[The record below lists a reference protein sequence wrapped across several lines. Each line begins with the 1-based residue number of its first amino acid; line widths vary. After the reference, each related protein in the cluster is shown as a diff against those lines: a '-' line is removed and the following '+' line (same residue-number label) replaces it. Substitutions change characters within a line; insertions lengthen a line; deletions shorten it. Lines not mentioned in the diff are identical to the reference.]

1 MFLFCFDCETF
12 LIEQGGGAP
21 PLVCF
26 GWTKY
31 ETDTDTAESGILHH
45 TDDVVG
51 FLRASFQ
58 ETISK
63 KGRVV
68 NHNIPFDFG
77 VICQAHPELMPDIF
91 ELYDRSMVEDTMLR
105 EQLFDIA
112 KGDLKRNKY
121 SLQALARKR
130 LQIDMDKVTWR
141 TGYDKLYNVPLADW
155 PQGAR
160 DYAIDDTQIA
170 IDVYCHQRQEMLEDD
185 ASGEVPNSVEQARA
199 HWALHLM
206 TTWGIRTNG
215 AKVSVF
221 KRELEIRLAAFEKA
235 LKKVGFIRE
244 NGTKDLKAIR
254 SFLEEVELPADLELT
269 RTATGAISTSAGAI
283 DDLLDALGERLVPDK
298 PKDGKLPV
306 EWALELAKKADKVHS
321 LELLAW
327 HTSTQKL
334 LSTYIPPLE
343 QGAKYPI
350 NARYRPLVETG
361 RASCS
366 SPNLM
371 NLPKEPGV
379 RECYVPRPGFVFCSV
394 DYEALELHTLAQ
406 ACITLVGH
414 SKLADALNSGTDPHL
429 ALACEH
435 LLSGVSYE
443 EGKSIRKDE
452 KHPRYKEVVHARNVS
467 KAANFGLPGGLGI
480 AKLVQFCKSSG
491 IEITE
496 TQARDLKQAWLRQW
510 PEMRDYF
517 RMISNALEYD
527 EEGEEFA
534 QVEQLVTSRVRGKTR
549 YTAACNSYFQGLAAD
564 LAKEACYKVA
574 KACYVRGENDVLFGS
589 RSVVF
594 IHDEIIM
601 EHPEDTAHERAF
613 EQVRIMVDAG
623 KPFCP
628 DVPLKAEP
636 ALMRYWTKDAIDVYK
651 EGRLVPWG
659 DSP

>member
-1 MFLFCFDCETF
+1 M
-12 LIEQGGGAP
+12 IEPGGGAP
-21 PLVCF
+21 PLVCL

-31 ETDTDTAESGILHH
+31 ESDTDQTESGILHH
-45 TDDVVG
+45 TDDVSG
-51 FLRASFQ
+51 FLCEAFAEVVQ
-58 ETISK
+58 K
-63 KGRVV
+63 NGRIV
-68 NHNIPFDFG
+68 NQNIPFDFA
-77 VICQAHPELMPDIF
+77 VVCHAHPELLPAVFD
-91 ELYDRSMVEDTMLR
+91 LYDRRLVEDTMLR

-112 KGDLKRNKY
+112 KGALKRNRH
-121 SLQALARKR
+121 SLQAIAKKR
-130 LQIDMDKVTWR
+130 LGIDMDKVTWR
-141 TGYDKLYNVPLADW
+141 TGYDKLYGVPLAEW
-155 PQGAR
+155 PEGAKQ
-160 DYAIDDTQIA
+160 YAIDDTQIA
-170 IDVYCHQRQEMLEDD
+170 IDVYMDQRREVLEDEE
-185 ASGEVPNSVEQARA
+185 SGEVPNSVEQARA
-199 HWALHLM
+199 HWALYLM
-206 TTWGIRTNG
+206 TTWGIRTDG

-221 KRELEIRLAAFEKA
+221 KRELEIHLSAFEKA

-254 SFLEEVELPADLELT
+254 GFLEGVKLPEGVDLA
-269 RTATGAISTSAGAI
+269 RTEKGAVSTSATALE
-283 DDLLDALGERLVPDK
+283 DLLDALGERLVPDK
-298 PKDGKLPV
+298 KKDGRLPV
-306 EWALELAKKADKVHS
+306 EWALELAQHADKVHS

-343 QGAKYPI
+343 QGAKHPV

-406 ACITLVGH
+406 ACLQLVG
-414 SKLADALNSGTDPHL
+414 SSRLAEALNNGVDPHL

-435 LLSGVSYE
+435 LLQGVSYE
-443 EGKSIRKDE
+443 EGKSIRKNQN
-452 KHPRYKEVVHARNVS
+452 HPRYKEVVHARNVS
-467 KAANFGLPGGLGI
+467 KCANFGLPGGLGI
-480 AKLVQFCKSSG
+480 KKLVAFCKASG

-496 TQARDLKQAWLRQW
+496 DQAYNLKKAWLSQW

-517 RMISNALEYD
+517 RMISNSLLVD
-527 EEGEEFA
+527 EEGEEFTV
-534 QVEQLVTSRVRGKTR
+534 VEQLVSSRVRGNTR

-564 LAKEACYKVA
+564 LAKEACYAVA
-574 KACYVRGENDVLFGS
+574 KACYVKGENDILYGS

-601 EHPEDTAHERAF
+601 EHPEETAHERAF
-613 EQVRIMVDAG
+613 EQARLMVEAG

-636 ALMRYWTKDAIDVYK
+636 ALMRYWTKDAVEVYRD
-651 EGRLVPWG
+651 GRLVPWSEG
-659 DSP
+659 A